1 MARDVPRL
9 RGIETGQSWV
19 IACVALLV
27 LSIAYGAPLVTVVAL
42 QPIATEFGTQRAA
55 PALAVSLTYVGS
67 GMGGIAMG
75 WLAGR
80 IGMRYVGM
88 VCGLMIAL
96 GLFLASSGG
105 LYRLYA
111 CNLLLLGLLG
121 GAGMFSPTIAYVTRW
136 FDRRRG
142 SAVALVSSGQYVA
155 GAVWPVLLQIG
166 IDRYGWRRAMML
178 YGIVIAVTVP
188 ALAGLFY
195 RRPPEVDTR
204 SASITPASFG
214 PATGRKPKLVQAI
227 LGAAIFCCCT
237 TMSIPLAHIVA
248 FCGDIGI
255 GAKSG
260 AIMLSLQL
268 GTGVIAQQAWGW
280 IADRVGGLRTIFYA
294 SAAMAASMT
303 AFLLTQDEIGLYSVS
318 AVFGLAFGGLIP
330 GYILAIR
337 EIFPASEASWRIPAV
352 LFPGALGMAAGG
364 WLAGVIHDAYGFYA
378 PAFATGLAFNLLNL
392 FLIGTLLPRYAT
404 PRAVMS
410 AV

>member
-1 MARDVPRL
+1 M
-9 RGIETGQSWV
+9 

-42 QPIATEFGTQRAA
+42 QPIAAEFGTQRAA

-75 WLAGR
+75 WVAGR

-96 GLFLASSGG
+96 GLILASGGG

-330 GYILAIR
+330 GYILAVR

-404 PRAVMS
+404 PRVVMS
-410 AV
+410 

>member
-1 MARDVPRL
+1 
-9 RGIETGQSWV
+9 V
-19 IACVALLV
+19 IACVAMLV
-27 LSIAYGAPLVTVVAL
+27 LRIAYGAPLVTVVAL
-42 QPIATEFGTQRAA
+42 QPTAAEFGTQRAA
-55 PALAVSLTYVGS
+55 PALAVSITYVGS

-75 WLAGR
+75 WVAGR

-96 GLFLASSGG
+96 GLILASGGG

-204 SASITPASFG
+204 SASLTPARFG

-404 PRAVMS
+404 PRVVMS
-410 AV
+410 

>member
-1 MARDVPRL
+1 MARDVPRP

-42 QPIATEFGTQRAA
+42 QPIAAEFGTQRAA

-67 GMGGIAMG
+67 GIGGIAMG
-75 WLAGR
+75 WVAGR

-88 VCGLMIAL
+88 TCGLMIAL
-96 GLFLASSGG
+96 GLFLASGGG

-155 GAVWPVLLQIG
+155 GAIWPILLQIG

-178 YGIVIAVTVP
+178 YGILIAVTVP

-195 RRPPEVDTR
+195 RRPPEADIR
-204 SASITPASFG
+204 AASFAPASFG
-214 PATGRKPKLVQAI
+214 PATDRKPKLVQAI

-237 TMSIPLAHIVA
+237 TMSIPLAHMVA

-255 GAKSG
+255 GARSG

-268 GTGVIAQQAWGW
+268 GAGVVAQQIWGW
-280 IADRVGGLRTIFYA
+280 TADRVGGLRTIFYA

-318 AVFGLAFGGLIP
+318 VVFGLAFGGLTP

-364 WLAGVIHDAYGFYA
+364 WLAGVIHDGYGFYA
-378 PAFATGLAFNLLNL
+378 PAFAAGLAFNLLNL
-392 FLIGTLLPRYAT
+392 ILIGSLLPRYAT
-404 PRAVMS
+404 PRVVMG
-410 AV
+410 